1 MSKNERSK
9 KTFFSSLNK
18 KLMAGSNKYKAF
30 ENTGFTNPNYNEE
43 NTNME
48 KEDKSTEVNEEP
60 VKLENSSIEG
70 NKNSTIQEDVTI
82 RKPTLLELARQNG
95 YKDNVA

>member
-48 KEDKSTEVNEEP
+48 KEDNEEP
-60 VKLENSSIEG
+60 IKLENSSIEG